1 MNFLRKQDSKDR
13 NSVEDIMIAYD
24 FQAGSYIAAYER
36 DASYLERY
44 SRELAGV
51 LRGLGPFDSV
61 LEAGVGEATT
71 LTVLAKQFA
80 QRAAWHGFDVS
91 WSRVRLGRDFA
102 RKHRVGADL
111 FCGDLFNIPLADGS
125 MDVVYTSHSIEP
137 NGGRER
143 EAIRE
148 LARVAGKWLVLL
160 EPAHE
165 LATPEARARMEK
177 HGYIRGLPEAIQAEG
192 LELVEHRLF
201 PVCVNP
207 LNPTSLYVIRIPI
220 KKPGGGGYVCPIS
233 KTPLTAAGSA
243 YFSPDSL
250 LAYPVLDGVPCLL
263 PANAILA
270 TKYRLPT
277 NP

>member
-1 MNFLRKQDSKDR
+1 
-13 NSVEDIMIAYD
+13 
-24 FQAGSYIAAYER
+24 
-36 DASYLERY
+36 
-44 SRELAGV
+44 
-51 LRGLGPFDSV
+51 
-61 LEAGVGEATT
+61 
-71 LTVLAKQFA
+71 LTVLAKQFE
-80 QRAAWHGFDVS
+80 QSAAWHGFDVS
-91 WSRVRLGRDFA
+91 WSRVRLGKDFA
-102 RKHRVGADL
+102 GKHRIGADL

-165 LATPEARARMEK
+165 FAPPEARARMEK

-207 LNPTSLYVIRIPI
+207 LNPTGLYVIRIPT
-220 KKPGGGGYVCPIS
+220 KKPGGGGVHVPHFQD
-233 KTPLTAAGSA
+233 AV
-243 YFSPDSL
+243 DSGGRRVFL
-250 LAYPVLDGVPCLL
+250 PRLAPGVSGARRCAL
-263 PANAILA
+263 PAACKRHPRHQVSFAN
-270 TKYRLPT
+270 
-277 NP
+277 